1 MACFNNKPRQCK
13 HIVGVLNAFY
23 MKNYFLLL
31 LAFITITSLQS
42 CKKDTS
48 NYDAFATK
56 LEKSINEHNPDFFNQ
71 HFGFQAIINNI
82 VNSIEVPDE
91 YRKGFEMG
99 VQHDLNVGETIVNL
113 LGEDG
118 AIKLLKIK
126 TSPQPTAFYRV
137 ASSQGINYIE
147 MYLTPSDS
155 TEDKVL
161 IKDFYI
167 YRGGLTFSSTL
178 QRLYYSPLAN
188 KLDSVKMNK
197 TPSTEQAFIR
207 NLAKIDTLTGLAE
220 QKKYDEALALYAT
233 MPKAL
238 QQDKMLQVMRLN
250 IAHQMGGKTYDDAI
264 EEYQNLFPNDAAL
277 AYMQMNMAMA
287 DHDSLK
293 LYTSIDAL
301 DKSIGGDPYLDII
314 RSDISYSYQNTVK
327 ARSYLEKALKTDP
340 DLEDAYW
347 RLVGLLIDGGKYDD
361 AVAYFPK
368 MKELFKVNPANFL
381 PRDEYNGFWQA
392 ESYKKWAEK
401 NPIDSSM
408 LDAQQ
413 IAPQMPFDEEGADG
427 HEGHGH

>member
-1 MACFNNKPRQCK
+1 
-13 HIVGVLNAFY
+13 

-188 KLDSVKMNK
+188 KL
-197 TPSTEQAFIR
+197 
-207 NLAKIDTLTGLAE
+207 
-220 QKKYDEALALYAT
+220 
-233 MPKAL
+233 
-238 QQDKMLQVMRLN
+238 
-250 IAHQMGGKTYDDAI
+250 
-264 EEYQNLFPNDAAL
+264 
-277 AYMQMNMAMA
+277 
-287 DHDSLK
+287 
-293 LYTSIDAL
+293 
-301 DKSIGGDPYLDII
+301 
-314 RSDISYSYQNTVK
+314 
-327 ARSYLEKALKTDP
+327 
-340 DLEDAYW
+340 
-347 RLVGLLIDGGKYDD
+347 
-361 AVAYFPK
+361 
-368 MKELFKVNPANFL
+368 
-381 PRDEYNGFWQA
+381 
-392 ESYKKWAEK
+392 
-401 NPIDSSM
+401 
-408 LDAQQ
+408 
-413 IAPQMPFDEEGADG
+413 
-427 HEGHGH
+427 

>member
-1 MACFNNKPRQCK
+1 
-13 HIVGVLNAFY
+13 
-23 MKNYFLLL
+23 
-31 LAFITITSLQS
+31 
-42 CKKDTS
+42 
-48 NYDAFATK
+48 
-56 LEKSINEHNPDFFNQ
+56 
-71 HFGFQAIINNI
+71 
-82 VNSIEVPDE
+82 
-91 YRKGFEMG
+91 
-99 VQHDLNVGETIVNL
+99 
-113 LGEDG
+113 
-118 AIKLLKIK
+118 
-126 TSPQPTAFYRV
+126 
-137 ASSQGINYIE
+137 
-147 MYLTPSDS
+147 
-155 TEDKVL
+155 
-161 IKDFYI
+161 
-167 YRGGLTFSSTL
+167 
-178 QRLYYSPLAN
+178 
-188 KLDSVKMNK
+188 
-197 TPSTEQAFIR
+197 
-207 NLAKIDTLTGLAE
+207 
-220 QKKYDEALALYAT
+220 
-233 MPKAL
+233 
-238 QQDKMLQVMRLN
+238 
-250 IAHQMGGKTYDDAI
+250 MGGKTYDDAI